1 MKILQAV
8 LWLILCGWSFSV
20 LARGYPNYGGTS
32 LEPFEQLLV
41 TIVILIGSVFAYGF
55 LSSSI
60 SEWKQRQAMTAEQK
74 ASVQRDSLAWA
85 LIGYLIVA
93 FFLSA
98 PVFFAIKWLGSRDLL
113 IQTWYWVWTAAF
125 VGLTFIRRT

>member
-1 MKILQAV
+1 MKILQSV
-8 LWLILCGWSFSV
+8 LWLIPCCWSYTA

-32 LEPFEQLLV
+32 LGPFEQLLA
-41 TIVILIGSVFAYGF
+41 TIGILIGSVFAYGF
-55 LSSSI
+55 LSSSVD
-60 SEWKQRQAMTAEQK
+60 EWKQRQVMTAEQK

-85 LIGYLIVA
+85 LIGYLIVT

-98 PVFFAIKWLGSRDLL
+98 PVFFAIKWFGSRDLL
-113 IQTWYWVWTAAF
+113 TQTWYWVWIAAF

>member
-1 MKILQAV
+1 
-8 LWLILCGWSFSV
+8 
-20 LARGYPNYGGTS
+20 
-32 LEPFEQLLV
+32 
-41 TIVILIGSVFAYGF
+41 
-55 LSSSI
+55 
-60 SEWKQRQAMTAEQK
+60 MTAEQK